1 MYESSVP
8 ACCLREWL
16 DRDFRSLPNTF
27 SNMQTCGP
35 VIFNENELKYGLLL
49 PNKALKA
56 ADRFSGRFEVFERFF
71 LLFHETT
78 KSEKHKISSHHWNFK
93 QFFKLI
99 GQTQLFRPVDVQPLP
114 WKSTSHLKNAMASL
128 VSDFL
133 VKRRDEIEVFQM
145 VSYNVSKIAWCS
157 VHMKNCFIFMILL
170 YHISAVCKPV
180 GHGSAQI
187 QSQGVFMRRRL
198 TEKSLED
205 RRVNLHIG
213 YMPNSGIKTLV
224 VVCTSAGMSMHMLI
238 TGGCGSLIFFFKTFR
253 LSKVYPITK
262 STKRN
267 TEPAKY

>member
-1 MYESSVP
+1 MDSFCQIKPWKRRTV
-8 ACCLREWL
+8 
-16 DRDFRSLPNTF
+16 FR
-27 SNMQTCGP
+27 G
-35 VIFNENELKYGLLL
+35 VLKQQ
-49 PNKALKA
+49 
-56 ADRFSGRFEVFERFF
+56 
-71 LLFHETT
+71 
-78 KSEKHKISSHHWNFK
+78 KSEKHKMSSHHWNFK

-99 GQTQLFRPVDVQPLP
+99 GQTQLIRPVDVQPLP

-133 VKRRDEIEVFQM
+133 VKRDEIEVFQM

-170 YHISAVCKPV
+170 YHI
-180 GHGSAQI
+180 
-187 QSQGVFMRRRL
+187 
-198 TEKSLED
+198 
-205 RRVNLHIG
+205 G
-213 YMPNSGIKTLV
+213 YMLNSGIKTLV

-253 LSKVYPITK
+253 LSKVYPKTK